1 MSQQLILDLFE
12 RLKEFAKQTSNPQ
25 HKKQITVLIKVLDEH
40 QNEIKVSYGKAVL
53 DISIY
58 RKLAQRKAFN
68 QYPQQASILTHNLVK
83 KRIISNKTKPY
94 PKDSKFN
101 SPNRLTKPFLET
113 YLPDYDKVMQ
123 LKDHIVK
130 KMTQIS
136 GGNKLFYM
144 YCYLRYFHYYPL
156 PKESMYKISRN
167 TLFHRNGHYFLVY
180 GFNGYERFNPITICM
195 LEPLIGKSINMYFKE
210 TKDITEHIDHLYE
223 ENDHSYED
231 RFKKLMNKLEI
242 TIHQIVNVIGL
253 DIQMNK
259 SPMMLTLLHSRL
271 HPKIA
276 ADELNVLFPDLL
288 PNTVLIP
295 HRKNIEYY
303 FGNIHEEEDDLDEPN
318 IVDYLERG
326 LDYYDELKL
335 AVKFTDH
342 QEVTDNQ
349 LIKMLSRI
357 NAINGDEEI
366 LPLIKDHLIFMIEKK
381 LHGDVT
387 KTKTL
392 KEYIRIAFSYCYIHI
407 VNEGVLNAKVIRKID
422 AAITSNRLT
431 LQTQRRYKRIVN
443 EFLQRSSHEKSL
455 DRVQSLINIR
465 RSYIFKEEFD
475 QILELIKNE
484 EVKKKQVLGSKKI
497 AVAIKQVFLIFSY
510 YGGFRKTELRSR
522 RLIDVDFIG
531 DNEIIINVSESS
543 MKETMKSTGEKEL
556 SLKSNSAVR
565 RVRFKISDNYHYGVV
580 RDYLNILEKGK
591 YKFLFPAMNES
602 GTFAKKHVITN
613 AFLDDLSE
621 KVQTITKRY
630 TPLHSLRH
638 TYATNELI
646 KILKGDQ
653 HDLFA
658 LYELSTKM
666 GHADPGVTIDNYLHI
681 EVALLMTML
690 E

>member
-1 MSQQLILDLFE
+1 MSQQLILDLIE
-12 RLKEFAKQTSNPQ
+12 RLKEFAKETSNPQ
-25 HKKQITVLIKVLDEH
+25 HKKQIAVLIKVLDEH
-40 QNEIKVSYGKAVL
+40 QNEIKVTYGKVVL

-68 QYPQQASILTHNLVK
+68 QYPHQASILTESLIK
-83 KRIISNKTKPY
+83 KRIVSNKTKPY
-94 PKDSKFN
+94 PRDSKFN

-123 LKDHIVK
+123 LKDHLVK
-130 KMTQIS
+130 KMTKTT

-156 PKESMYKISRN
+156 PKESFYKISRN
-167 TLFHRNGHYFLVY
+167 TLFNRDGHYFLVY
-180 GFNGYERFNPITICM
+180 GFNGNERFNPIAIYI
-195 LEPLIGKSINMYFKE
+195 LEPLIGRTINAYF
-210 TKDITEHIDHLYE
+210 TATRDITEHIDHIYE
-223 ENDHSYED
+223 ENDNSYED
-231 RFKKLMNKLEI
+231 WFKKLLKRLGI
-242 TIHQIVNVIGL
+242 TTNQIENAISL
-253 DIQMNK
+253 DIQLNK

-276 ADELNVLFPDLL
+276 ADELNVLFPNLL
-288 PNTVLIP
+288 PSTVLIP
-295 HRKNIEYY
+295 HRKNIDYY
-303 FGNIHEEEDDLDEPN
+303 FGNIHDDEDDLDEPN

-335 AVKFTDH
+335 AVKFTDQH
-342 QEVTDNQ
+342 EITNNQ
-349 LIKMLSRI
+349 LMKILSRI

-381 LHGDVT
+381 LNGDVT

-407 VNEGVLNAKVIRKID
+407 VNEGAFNAKVIRKID

-443 EFLQRSSHEKSL
+443 EFLQRSSNDQSL

-475 QILELIKNE
+475 HILELIKNE

-497 AVAIKQVFLIFSY
+497 AVAIKQVFLIFLY

-556 SLKSNSAVR
+556 SLKSDSAIR
-565 RVRFKISDNYHYGVV
+565 RVRFKINDDDHYIVV
-580 RDYLNILEKGK
+580 RDYLSILEKGK

-621 KVQTITKRY
+621 KVQSITKRY

-638 TYATNELI
+638 SYATNELI
-646 KILKGDQ
+646 KILKSNH

-681 EVALLMTML
+681 EIALLMAIL
-690 E
+690 K